1 MYSKFNAIHDASS
14 LVHEVLS
21 LLEEVEP
28 EGVARV
34 KLAKSWTG
42 TVPPERVLCLGKAAP
57 ALARAASGLWPGVR
71 GLLYGV
77 APKGPPPEGFD
88 ALWGDHPVPTRE
100 NLGRTARV
108 RRWLQEGQGPLLA
121 CVSGGT
127 SSLLVEPRPPWTLA
141 AKAALTEALLARG
154 ADIRDLNGVRARVS
168 AVKCGGLRDSAGRWP
183 VTTAIWSDV
192 GPSSARLVGSGPTVA
207 WSPGP
212 GAESILRRY
221 GLEPPLPL
229 PASHAPPRTP
239 CGDRWF
245 VLFDALGLR
254 TSCVARL
261 REHGFTARAIPCAE
275 GRSAKAV
282 AEDLCRGFAAARS
295 RRPAA
300 LVGVGEPRVDPRGA
314 GGAGGRCSHLA
325 GELALA
331 LNREGMRG
339 WAFAALATDG
349 VDGNAGAG
357 AWVDSASAP
366 SQNDLRSALRA
377 FATGDLWERNGS
389 LVPRSPSG
397 NNLRDLWVLVETG
410 GRT

>member
-1 MYSKFNAIHDASS
+1 MVIRDAHSLAHDLLA
-14 LVHEVLS
+14 
-21 LLEEVEP
+21 LLEEVAP
-28 EGVARV
+28 EGVARAEFE
-34 KLAKSWTG
+34 KNLAGTG
-42 TVPPERVLCLGKAAP
+42 PPERVLCLGKAAP
-57 ALARAASGLWPGVR
+57 ALARAAYALWPGSP
-71 GLLYGV
+71 GLLYGT
-77 APKGPPPEGFD
+77 APEGPLPKGFD
-88 ALWGDHPVPTRE
+88 VLWGDHPVPTE
-100 NLGRTARV
+100 GNLGKTALV

-141 AKAALTEALLARG
+141 AKAALTSALWVRG

-168 AVKCGGLRDSAGRWP
+168 GVKCGGLRASAGRWP
-183 VTTAIWSDV
+183 VTTAVWSDV
-192 GPSSARLVGSGPTVA
+192 GPSAARLVGSGPTLP
-207 WSPGP
+207 WSPRS

-221 GLEPPLPL
+221 DLKPPLPL
-229 PASHAPPRTP
+229 PPSLAPPPTP
-239 CGDRWF
+239 RGDRWF

-254 TSCVARL
+254 RSCIARL
-261 REHGFTARAIPCAE
+261 REHGFAARAIPCAE

-282 AEDLCRGFAAARS
+282 AENLCRDFATARS

-314 GGAGGRCSHLA
+314 TGAGGRCSHLA
-325 GELALA
+325 AEVALA
-331 LNREGMRG
+331 LLRERQRA

-377 FATGDLWERNGS
+377 FDTGSLWERNGT

-397 NNLRDLWVLVETG
+397 NNLRDVWVLVETG
-410 GRT
+410 ERA